1 MMRRLIEIWLLAT
14 ARPGLQRGASTIEYA
29 LATVLVAIV
38 AIVAL
43 VAVGGETSDMYTT
56 ISDEVAAVGS

>member
-1 MMRRLIEIWLLAT
+1 MKRLVDIWLLAT
-14 ARPGLQRGASTIEYA
+14 TRPAIQRGATTVEYA
-29 LATVLVAIV
+29 LATILIAIV

-56 ISDEVAAVGS
+56 ISDEVAAAGS

>member
-1 MMRRLIEIWLLAT
+1 MKMRPIDIWLLVM
-14 ARPGLQRGASTIEYA
+14 ARSANQRGATTVEYA
-29 LATVLVAIV
+29 LATILIAIV

-56 ISDEVAAVGS
+56 ISDEVAAAGT

>member
-1 MMRRLIEIWLLAT
+1 MMQRLIDIWLLAT
-14 ARPGLQRGASTIEYA
+14 TRPAAQRGATTVEYA
-29 LATVLVAIV
+29 LATILIAIV

-56 ISDEVAAVGS
+56 ISDEVAAAAS

>member
-1 MMRRLIEIWLLAT
+1 MMKRLIDIWLLAT
-14 ARPGLQRGASTIEYA
+14 TRPAHQRGATTVEYA
-29 LATVLVAIV
+29 LATILIAIV

-56 ISDEVAAVGS
+56 ISDEVAAAGS

>member
-1 MMRRLIEIWLLAT
+1 MMKRLIDIWLLAT
-14 ARPGLQRGASTIEYA
+14 ARPAVQRGATTVEYA
-29 LATVLVAIV
+29 LATILIAIV

-56 ISDEVAAVGS
+56 ISDEVAAAG

>member
-1 MMRRLIEIWLLAT
+1 MMKRLIDIWLMAT
-14 ARPGLQRGASTIEYA
+14 TRPAAQRGATTVEYA
-29 LATVLVAIV
+29 LATILIAIV

-56 ISDEVAAVGS
+56 ISDEVATAGS